1 MIEELTKIKKGE
13 SYEEVEKILNYK
25 LDLIELKNE
34 NVHYYYCRF
43 EDVGVW
49 LFFKIEDK
57 KLYTIRYEYPFP
69 MEIEGIKIGFS
80 KKEVKKVKGEP
91 HRKWP
96 IRDEVFDIWMYDQPE
111 FIRFDFE
118 KGIKGK
124 VIKIFR

>member
-1 MIEELTKIKKGE
+1 M
-13 SYEEVEKILNYK
+13 
-25 LDLIELKNE
+25 
-34 NVHYYYCRF
+34 
-43 EDVGVW
+43 W

-69 MEIEGIKIGFS
+69 IEVEGIKIGFS

-96 IRDEVFDIWMYDQPE
+96 IRDEVFDIWMYDEPE

-124 VIKIFR
+124 VLKIIR